1 MRPSS
6 QTTKKARNKKM
17 GLCAVMFYYNL
28 TPKAAAK
35 MLEVIS
41 EEKLAE
47 CVKAYWEYHERRAKE

>member
-1 MRPSS
+1 
-6 QTTKKARNKKM
+6 
-17 GLCAVMFYYNL
+17 MFYYHL

-47 CVKAYWEYHERRAKE
+47 CITAYWEYYERRTKDDGECSD

>member
-1 MRPSS
+1 
-6 QTTKKARNKKM
+6 M
-17 GLCAVMFYYNL
+17 GLIAVMFYYNL

-41 EEKLAE
+41 EEKLAK